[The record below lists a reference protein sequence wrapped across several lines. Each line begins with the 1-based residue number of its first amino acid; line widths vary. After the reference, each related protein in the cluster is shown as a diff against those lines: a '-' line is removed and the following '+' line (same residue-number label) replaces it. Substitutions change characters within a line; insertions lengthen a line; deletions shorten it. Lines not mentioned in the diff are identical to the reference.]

1 MHEFQD
7 LEPVWLA
14 RSKGFSMKNMN
25 FLMFRALKLIV
36 VSFLLLM
43 VSAAQPLTASTET
56 RSGAKC
62 VKAGKVIDVGGSRLV
77 CAKSGKKFEWT
88 VISVAATTTTTV
100 ASSTT
105 STVAATTTT
114 TATTTSTTTTTTTT
128 TTTVAADRTPPV
140 VTLLRGAGSSSSS
153 TLTFTVTGD
162 ENIKCSTLSS
172 TYDEDFTWEKIS
184 IISVIVQTSP
194 TVCTIT
200 AHSTAERDND
210 DHLATLRASA
220 RFSITDTAGNVQT
233 KLLGSPQSTN
243 VKRA

>member
-1 MHEFQD
+1 MRVGKMRTRK
-7 LEPVWLA
+7 L
-14 RSKGFSMKNMN
+14 
-25 FLMFRALKLIV
+25 RALRQIIA
-36 VSFLLLM
+36 SCLLLM
-43 VSAAQPLTASTET
+43 VFAAQPLTASTEA

-62 VKAGKVIDVGGSRLV
+62 VKAGKIIDVAGTKFV
-77 CAKSGKKFEWT
+77 CAKSGKKLAWT
-88 VISVAATTTTTV
+88 IVSVATATTTTVAPSTTTTVATTTTT
-100 ASSTT
+100 TT
-105 STVAATTTT
+105 ITAA
-114 TATTTSTTTTTTTT
+114 TTTTT
-128 TTTVAADRTPPV
+128 TTTVAADKTPPV

-162 ENIKCSTLSS
+162 ETIKCSTLSS
-172 TYDEDFTWEKIS
+172 SYDEDFTWDKIS

-200 AHSTAERDND
+200 AYSTAERDND

-233 KLLGSPQSTN
+233 KLLGSPQSTT